1 MNLIPGQPDPH
12 ELLLNR
18 TLATLRSIGPADRR
32 WFCEVLLDELGYI
45 YGMSDDP
52 DPVVAMRQ
60 VGDGVAAALVA
71 AVHRHPERRAE
82 LVAAAREVVDRIGAE
97 VEAVGVEAC

>member
-32 WFCEVLLDELGYI
+32 WFFEVLLDELGFV
-45 YGMSDDP
+45 YGISDDP
-52 DPVVAMRQ
+52 DPVVAMGE
-60 VGDGVAAALVA
+60 VGEGVPAALVA
-71 AVHRHPERRAE
+71 AVHRHPGRRAE
-82 LVAAAREVVDRIGAE
+82 LVAAAREVVARIGAE
-97 VEAVGVEAC
+97 VEAVAAEAR